1 MAIHRETPQAD
12 SKAAVESRSHKRSTI
27 GLWFMFSLCF
37 IAFIVSASLFISS
50 YSNERAE
57 QETFTALESI
67 IQSSTI
73 RSSIA
78 SNAKTV
84 EETAESPLAY
94 LYEENQDF
102 AGWLS
107 IDGTAIHYPVMLT
120 PSDPEYYLRRD
131 FYGKSS
137 ISGVPFIGEG
147 CNLESDNI
155 IVYGHNMKNGT
166 MFADLTKYNEQ
177 GYWEEHPDIVFE
189 TLEKVKRYEIIAV
202 FQDRVHAEDETN
214 AFRFYSYGGVLSK
227 ELFDD
232 YIKTVQEK
240 SLYDT
245 GVNVAYG
252 DQLLT
257 LSTCSYHVKDGRFV
271 VVARQSEKG

>member
-1 MAIHRETPQAD
+1 MAINKETPQAPKKD
-12 SKAAVESRSHKRSTI
+12 TVVSCSHKKSTI
-27 GLWFMFSLCF
+27 GLWVIFSLCF

-50 YSNERAE
+50 YSDERAE
-57 QETFTALESI
+57 RETFTALEAI
-67 IQSSTI
+67 IQSSTV
-73 RSSIA
+73 

-84 EETAESPLAY
+84 EETAESSLAY
-94 LYEENQDF
+94 LYEENNDF

-166 MFADLTKYNEQ
+166 MFADLTKYSEQ
-177 GYWEEHPDIVFE
+177 DYWETHPDIVFE
-189 TLEKVKRYEIIAV
+189 TLEELNRYEIIAV
-202 FQDRVHAEDETN
+202 FQDRVHTKNETD

-245 GVNVAYG
+245 GVNAIYG

-271 VVARQSEKG
+271 VVARQSEKD

>member
-1 MAIHRETPQAD
+1 MAINKETPQAPPKD
-12 SKAAVESRSHKRSTI
+12 TVVSCSHKKSTI
-27 GLWFMFSLCF
+27 GLWVIFSLCF

-50 YSNERAE
+50 YSDERAE
-57 QETFTALESI
+57 RETFTALEAI
-67 IQSSTI
+67 IQSSTV
-73 RSSIA
+73 

-94 LYEENQDF
+94 LYEENNDF

-166 MFADLTKYNEQ
+166 MFADLTKYSEQ
-177 GYWEEHPDIVFE
+177 DYWEAHPDIVFE
-189 TLEKVKRYEIIAV
+189 TLEELNCYEIIAV
-202 FQDRVHAEDETN
+202 FQDRVHTKNETD

-245 GVNVAYG
+245 GVNAIYG

-271 VVARQSEKG
+271 VVARQSEKD